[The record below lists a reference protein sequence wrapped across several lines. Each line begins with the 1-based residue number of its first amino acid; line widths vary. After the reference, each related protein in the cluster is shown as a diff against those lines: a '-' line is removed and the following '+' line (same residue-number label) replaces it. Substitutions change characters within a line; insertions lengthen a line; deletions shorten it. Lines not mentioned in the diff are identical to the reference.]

1 MLGLIF
7 LVLTAVVAAQ
17 TKPPKETFATF
28 ITTDRK
34 NRITSGTGT
43 SSLGTSSTS
52 TSGGGVS
59 RWFNRNIIAPLTG
72 PRVPE
77 HTVTDY
83 YFYQIA
89 TLLDGSGQYLGAFH
103 QWWTISELQE
113 VGSSSG
119 GGERGGSSNAQ
130 GLLET
135 QAEARKQEAVQAKI
149 KKDYMGAGK
158 AYIDTAK
165 LLEKSGT
172 SFNLM
177 EAASAYEDAYKAYNM
192 AKQTGPAL
200 QCLEKAANLFRTHE
214 RGGSR
219 AAKVFSQLA
228 DLLKEQDAKK
238 AIVMYQEAIELFKS
252 ESDGRS
258 LHVSIQLAE
267 LFCVVHEFSKAYA
280 LYQDTIIPETLRQD
294 ILQYTTRDHI
304 LNAVL
309 AHLGATRGDW
319 IALEKDIDQYEDIC
333 PDFRASRGNG
343 LLRGLAR
350 AEREHDGV
358 AFQRACQEFDQLS
371 SKGMPDWQVGLL
383 LEEKKKLEAGELL

>member
-1 MLGLIF
+1 MKAKCARDFWQTGCVALRHVEDERPQITFNSPFCIQDNTSITHNFHKETMLGLIF

-43 SSLGTSSTS
+43 SSSGTSSTS

-59 RWFNRNIIAPLTG
+59 RWLNRNIIAPLTG

-83 YFYQIA
+83 YFFQIA

-149 KKDYMGAGK
+149 KKDCKCCRDVVTM
-158 AYIDTAK
+158 
-165 LLEKSGT
+165 
-172 SFNLM
+172 
-177 EAASAYEDAYKAYNM
+177 
-192 AKQTGPAL
+192 
-200 QCLEKAANLFRTHE
+200 
-214 RGGSR
+214 
-219 AAKVFSQLA
+219 
-228 DLLKEQDAKK
+228 DAKDIRQQK
-238 AIVMYQEAIELFKS
+238 GDACVQVFGFGYVLPTNSRTKIDCLF
-252 ESDGRS
+252 
-258 LHVSIQLAE
+258 SIFL
-267 LFCVVHEFSKAYA
+267 CVFVPIFV
-280 LYQDTIIPETLRQD
+280 LY
-294 ILQYTTRDHI
+294 
-304 LNAVL
+304 
-309 AHLGATRGDW
+309 
-319 IALEKDIDQYEDIC
+319 
-333 PDFRASRGNG
+333 
-343 LLRGLAR
+343 LL
-350 AEREHDGV
+350 
-358 AFQRACQEFDQLS
+358 
-371 SKGMPDWQVGLL
+371 
-383 LEEKKKLEAGELL
+383 

>member
-34 NRITSGTGT
+34 NRIASGT
-43 SSLGTSSTS
+43 
-52 TSGGGVS
+52 
-59 RWFNRNIIAPLTG
+59 APLTG

-83 YFYQIA
+83 YFFQIA

-113 VGSSSG
+113 VGG
-119 GGERGGSSNAQ
+119 AGEGAGSSNAQ
-130 GLLET
+130 AGLLET

-158 AYIDTAK
+158 AYVDTAK

-172 SFNLM
+172 PFNLM

-219 AAKVFSQLA
+219 AAKVFSQLG
-228 DLLKEQDAKK
+228 DLLKAQDAKR
-238 AIVMYQEAIELFKS
+238 AITMYQEAIELYKS
-252 ESDGRS
+252 EGDGRS

-371 SKGMPDWQVGLL
+371 SKGMPDWQVGML

>member
-1 MLGLIF
+1 MLGLVF
-7 LVLTAVVAAQ
+7 LILTAVVAAQ

-28 ITTDRK
+28 ITTERK
-34 NRITSGTGT
+34 NRIASGTSTPSRTGT
-43 SSLGTSSTS
+43 SS

-59 RWFNRNIIAPLTG
+59 RWFNRNILAPLAG
-72 PRVPE
+72 LRVPE

-83 YFYQIA
+83 YFFQIA

-113 VGSSSG
+113 VGG
-119 GGERGGSSNAQ
+119 PGGSAGASNAQ
-130 GLLET
+130 TGLLET

-149 KKDYMGAGK
+149 KKDYIGAGK
-158 AYIDTAK
+158 AYVDTAK

-172 SFNLM
+172 PFSLM
-177 EAASAYEDAYKAYNM
+177 EAASAYEEAFKAYNM

-219 AAKVFSQLA
+219 AAKVFSQLG
-228 DLLKEQDAKK
+228 DLLKSQDANR
-238 AIVMYQEAIELFKS
+238 AITMYQEAIELFKS
-252 ESDGRS
+252 EGDGRS

-280 LYQDTIIPETLRQD
+280 LYKDTIIPETLCQD

-333 PDFRASRGNG
+333 PDFRASRGNK

-350 AEREHDGV
+350 AEREHDGA

-383 LEEKKKLEAGELL
+383 LGEKKKLEAGELL

>member
-1 MLGLIF
+1 M
-7 LVLTAVVAAQ
+7 
-17 TKPPKETFATF
+17 
-28 ITTDRK
+28 
-34 NRITSGTGT
+34 
-43 SSLGTSSTS
+43 
-52 TSGGGVS
+52 S
-59 RWFNRNIIAPLTG
+59 RWFNRNILAPLTG

-83 YFYQIA
+83 YFFQIA

-113 VGSSSG
+113 VGGGSG
-119 GGERGGSSNAQ
+119 GSGGSSDAQ
-130 GLLET
+130 AGLLET
-135 QAEARKQEAVQAKI
+135 QAEFRKQEAVQAKI
-149 KKDYMGAGK
+149 KKDYMGAGR
-158 AYIDTAK
+158 AYVDTAK

-172 SFNLM
+172 PFNLM
-177 EAASAYEDAYKAYNM
+177 EAASAYEDAFKAYNM

-219 AAKVFSQLA
+219 AAKVYSQLG
-228 DLLKEQDAKK
+228 DLLKAQDAKR
-238 AIVMYQEAIELFKS
+238 AISMYQEAIELFKS
-252 ESDGRS
+252 EGDGRS

-267 LFCVVHEFSKAYA
+267 LLCVVHEFSKAYA